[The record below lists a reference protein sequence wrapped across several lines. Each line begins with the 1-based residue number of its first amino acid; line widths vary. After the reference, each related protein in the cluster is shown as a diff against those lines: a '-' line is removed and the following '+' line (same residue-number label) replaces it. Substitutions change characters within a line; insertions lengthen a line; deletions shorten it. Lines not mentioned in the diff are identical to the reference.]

1 MVDGLDARLATPAR
15 MPRLFELATRDA
27 EHTSAFLDARAV
39 MPTRTNTNHV
49 SLLTGTYAEA
59 HGITGN
65 AYWSRVPD
73 VAPGRLDAAEL
84 IAVETLFTVAE
95 TTQPS
100 LVTLG
105 AFSKPKL
112 ARLFAAAPDRQR
124 APDVLWSAEL
134 ASPAGRDRVTGYS
147 FDSETMDALLALMAP
162 AEPDLAV
169 VNLSDVDRTAHAR
182 GPDSDDCERAVAGA
196 DAAIGRLVDHLRAL
210 GRWERAVLVVTAD
223 HGFTAL
229 APTSERPYP
238 VITFGR
244 DLLRARVTGVHLVAD
259 GGVEHVYA
267 DAVPAEATTV
277 GADVEL
283 TLARVAGLARETPGV
298 TEVLAR
304 LPVGG
309 VTELVSAHPDWHLSH
324 ERTGELLLVA
334 SPGYEFV
341 DPFDPAEASLLGN
354 HGGPGELTVPLVVSG
369 GYAGLRPA
377 RPGAPVPMLV
387 DVAPTIA
394 TLLGLRLPRRLD
406 GTPLAAE
413 LVGHPIVAVL
423 SDAQSP
429 H

>member
-1 MVDGLDARLATPAR
+1 M
-15 MPRLFELATRDA
+15 
-27 EHTSAFLDARAV
+27 
-39 MPTRTNTNHV
+39 
-49 SLLTGTYAEA
+49 
-59 HGITGN
+59 
-65 AYWSRVPD
+65 
-73 VAPGRLDAAEL
+73 L
-84 IAVETLFTVAE
+84 I
-95 TTQPS
+95 
-100 LVTLG
+100 
-105 AFSKPKL
+105 
-112 ARLFAAAPDRQR
+112 
-124 APDVLWSAEL
+124 
-134 ASPAGRDRVTGYS
+134 
-147 FDSETMDALLALMAP
+147 
-162 AEPDLAV
+162 
-169 VNLSDVDRTAHAR
+169 
-182 GPDSDDCERAVAGA
+182 
-196 DAAIGRLVDHLRAL
+196 
-210 GRWERAVLVVTAD
+210 VTAD

-244 DLLRARVTGVHLVAD
+244 DLLRARVNGVHLVAD

-377 RPGAPVPMLV
+377 RP
-387 DVAPTIA
+387 PTRRRRCWS
-394 TLLGLRLPRRLD
+394 TSLPRSRRCL
-406 GTPLAAE
+406 GSASR
-413 LVGHPIVAVL
+413 VAWTAPRWRRSS
-423 SDAQSP
+423 SDTRSWP
-429 H
+429 CYRTLRVRTD